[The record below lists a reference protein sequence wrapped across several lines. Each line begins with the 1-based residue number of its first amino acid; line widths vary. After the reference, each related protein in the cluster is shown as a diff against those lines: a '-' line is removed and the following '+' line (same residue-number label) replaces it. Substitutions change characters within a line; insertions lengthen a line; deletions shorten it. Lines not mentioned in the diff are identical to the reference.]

1 MVCVSEMFLVEMA
14 EGFEFL
20 LGSRRCGIE
29 VKHEQK
35 GDVPLTEQIL
45 QKQEV
50 RVRMTLEGSVLP
62 DVEWKVNLVILFIH
76 SFIIFNKYLLT
87 AYFVSITV
95 MGTRNISVC
104 IIKFLLLENLQY
116 YPVR

>member
-76 SFIIFNKYLLT
+76 SFIHYLQQIL
-87 AYFVSITV
+87 I
-95 MGTRNISVC
+95 NC
-104 IIKFLLLENLQY
+104 LLCVHHCHGN
-116 YPVR
+116 